1 MARFLAA
8 AAFAAL
14 LAAGA
19 RADLIPPGTR
29 NIAIDHTIET
39 DKDYAGWKFFV
50 VAGSGGV
57 KEVKLDSKTPLT
69 IPGSAA
75 IGRGPVPRP
84 GDKAKALQI
93 PYRSN
98 LLVAIPAE
106 TVKQFAS
113 EKELHAAVWDLKA
126 EGMARAK
133 DAFADGVNAK
143 ANDPRKSITRT
154 FRVTKIDAKGGIVL
168 EAVPAG
174 GKPGGEEEA
183 AAPPAYPWVA
193 GGLAAAAAVGF
204 AGLWLSRRT
213 AR

>member
-75 IGRGPVPRP
+75 VGRGPVPRP

-126 EGMARAK
+126 EGMARA
-133 DAFADGVNAK
+133 
-143 ANDPRKSITRT
+143 
-154 FRVTKIDAKGGIVL
+154 
-168 EAVPAG
+168 
-174 GKPGGEEEA
+174 
-183 AAPPAYPWVA
+183 
-193 GGLAAAAAVGF
+193 
-204 AGLWLSRRT
+204 
-213 AR
+213 